1 MVEVRDTSF
10 VHRGTTRAYDLGKAS
25 QGWWHVWDFAG
36 IVLGDFPLLLKH
48 DFLSIW
54 DFNIVSE

>member
-1 MVEVRDTSF
+1 MVEVRGTSF
-10 VHRGTTRAYDLGKAS
+10 VHRGTTRSYDLVKAS

-48 DFLSIW
+48 DFLSI
-54 DFNIVSE
+54 